1 MLQDFKL
8 QGSHGAHLL
17 VGQSGIGKNR
27 LVSEF
32 SRLAESEFDCSVLR
46 ALCRSD
52 HLMAPF
58 GLMSSVLQ
66 ELTAECVAGI
76 PKQALECV
84 AGIPKQALACVAG
97 IPKQALACVAGL
109 PKQALA

>member
-1 MLQDFKL
+1 MELPRLNQVCLIGVLSKYICPVCLSFITKLQDFKL

-66 ELTAECVAGI
+66 ELTSECVAGMPI
-76 PKQALECV
+76 QAHV
-84 AGIPKQALACVAG
+84 
-97 IPKQALACVAGL
+97 
-109 PKQALA
+109 